1 MSALAEADISPKKAN
16 SRPEET
22 SSRFS
27 LYAPRMT
34 DDFVQ
39 SPFMEPSDRRL
50 SLIREAF
57 WLEWL
62 TIGWMTVEAVVAIG
76 AGIAAGS
83 LVLVAFGLDSIIEL
97 ASAGVLMWRL
107 SVELRHGQK
116 FSENAERIASRIGG
130 ALLFL
135 LAAYVTVS
143 AVWHLRHGTS
153 EEFSW
158 PGFIVALVAI
168 PVMRYLARRKID
180 IAEKIGS
187 RALRADAI
195 EAVTC
200 GWLSF
205 VVVATLA
212 AQWLVG
218 AWWIDSVG
226 SLAIVWFLVKEGREA
241 WSGGECEACG
251 S

>member
-1 MSALAEADISPKKAN
+1 
-16 SRPEET
+16 
-22 SSRFS
+22 
-27 LYAPRMT
+27 MT
-34 DDFVQ
+34 DDFARAGPT
-39 SPFMEPSDRRL
+39 SLHSSDRL

-62 TIGWMTVEAVVAIG
+62 TIVWMTIEAAVAIA
-76 AGIAAGS
+76 AGMTAGS
-83 LVLVAFGLDSIIEL
+83 LVLLAFGLDSVIEL

-116 FSENAERIASRIGG
+116 FSEAAERLATRISGG
-130 ALLFL
+130 LLFA
-135 LAAYVTVS
+135 LAAYVTI
-143 AVWHLRHGTS
+143 AAGWRLWTQTG

-158 PGFIVALVAI
+158 PGFIVALFAI
-168 PVMRYLARRKID
+168 PAMRYLARQKIA

-205 VVVATLA
+205 IVVVSLA
-212 AQWLVG
+212 AQWLIG
-218 AWWIDSVG
+218 AWWINSVG
-226 SLAIVWFLVKEGREA
+226 SLAIVYFLVKEGREA
-241 WSGGECEACG
+241 WSADECGCC
-251 S
+251 